1 MTERM
6 DDFRKDAMAVVME
19 ELSAGG
25 DSSQVALYILHALET
40 KYTVIQDSPF
50 LTANTK
56 ALDSQQ
62 SNS

>member
-19 ELSAGG
+19 ELAGG

-62 SNS
+62 FNS